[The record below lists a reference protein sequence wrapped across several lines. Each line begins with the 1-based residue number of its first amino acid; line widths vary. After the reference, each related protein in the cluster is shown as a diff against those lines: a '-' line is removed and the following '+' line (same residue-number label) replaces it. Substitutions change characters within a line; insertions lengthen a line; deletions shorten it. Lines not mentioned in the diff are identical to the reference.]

1 MSTQDESKP
10 PHLPAANAERAPARR
25 SVSRIAVRRRRDEQV
40 RRAVRRLATIAPH
53 LADLKYRPA
62 LQSLARISLL
72 VDRAYETLKGR
83 SLLDE
88 NGELRP
94 SLDTLRR
101 LIGTQSDLLK
111 AVGLMP
117 TSILPDGHQHRTMDA
132 VFARIAKVREQREE
146 HEDKQEPARA
156 AD

>member
-1 MSTQDESKP
+1 MAVNDT
-10 PHLPAANAERAPARR
+10 LPARPVFRVMTR
-25 SVSRIAVRRRRDEQV
+25 VKRDQQV

-53 LADLKYRPA
+53 LADPRYRPA
-62 LQSLARISLL
+62 LQSLARITLL
-72 VDRAYETLKGR
+72 VDRAYETLR
-83 SLLDE
+83 DRPLLDE

-101 LIGTQSDLLK
+101 MIGTQSDLLK

-117 TSILPDGHQHRTMDA
+117 TSVQPDSQHKTLDA
-132 VFARIAKVREQREE
+132 VFERIEKVRQQRDE
-146 HEDKQEPARA
+146 KQNPAAA